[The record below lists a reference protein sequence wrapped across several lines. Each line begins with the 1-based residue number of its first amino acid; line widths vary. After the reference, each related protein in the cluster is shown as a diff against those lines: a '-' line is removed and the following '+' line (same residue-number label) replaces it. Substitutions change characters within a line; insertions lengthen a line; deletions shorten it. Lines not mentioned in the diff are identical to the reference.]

1 MQLPGGQARCLRE
14 VLGVRVQFSR
24 LVRIPNSLSI
34 AFARLL
40 VGDQQRLLAHRTYA
54 ARATDPAYE
63 DIISGTGSKF

>member
-1 MQLPGGQARCLRE
+1 MQLLGGQAGYLRE

-24 LVRIPNSLSI
+24 LVRIPSRLSI

-63 DIISGTGSKF
+63 NIVSGARSKL